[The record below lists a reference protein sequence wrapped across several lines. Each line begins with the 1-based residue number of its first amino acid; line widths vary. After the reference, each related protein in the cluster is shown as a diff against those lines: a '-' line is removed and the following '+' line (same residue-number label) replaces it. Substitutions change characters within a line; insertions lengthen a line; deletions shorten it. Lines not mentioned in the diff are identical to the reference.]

1 MALESQQLN
10 AVMIEEGHYTVGE
23 TKKGRHNDA
32 GDEKRTKAVVNQ
44 PKLAMYHIDM
54 KYIRDLHRADDKVP
68 SVSPQIGK
76 ANRVFLGIIV
86 LLHGQKYCIPLSH
99 PKEKHDN
106 MKGRIDFTKIIDKD
120 GKLLGVL
127 NFNLMIP
134 VEDEQMQKVDFR
146 SNKNDSLQVT
156 RYKKLCQKELIWCR
170 KNQYDIANKA
180 NLIYKMYSSGEQ
192 FSARSRCVN
201 YPKLEGVCHK
211 YNSKEK

>member
-1 MALESQQLN
+1 MALESQLN

-76 ANRVFLGIIV
+76 ANRVFL
-86 LLHGQKYCIPLSH
+86 
-99 PKEKHDN
+99 
-106 MKGRIDFTKIIDKD
+106 
-120 GKLLGVL
+120 
-127 NFNLMIP
+127 
-134 VEDEQMQKVDFR
+134 
-146 SNKNDSLQVT
+146 VT

-170 KNQYDIANKA
+170 KNQNDIVNKA

-211 YNSKEK
+211 YNSKEI